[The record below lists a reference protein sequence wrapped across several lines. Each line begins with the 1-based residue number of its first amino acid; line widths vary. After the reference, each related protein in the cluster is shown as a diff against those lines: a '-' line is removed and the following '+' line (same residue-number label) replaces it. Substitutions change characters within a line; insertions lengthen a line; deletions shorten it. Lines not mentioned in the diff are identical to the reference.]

1 MKEWQQC
8 KLAATRGSGVK
19 VSHNFQWLEL
29 RKHQKVLGDG
39 GSWGLKTDQHVT
51 LTRWTGVITG
61 PPRTIYEN
69 WIHSLELGCGPK
81 CLEAC
86 PFVRF
91 ITRINIDGVNS
102 SNGVVDSR
110 AKWQNSSSIKG
121 VLQELWCLMSKE
133 NMKLPQLPE
142 GQCYIVVNPKEK
154 KLQALSYP
162 PWDLS
167 NFHFFLQVVNFL
179 DTSWTPQSTGKEA
192 PIQRQFIFRYWK
204 GY

>member
-1 MKEWQQC
+1 MVSVGSSSEQTVHIFLKETRLNEQC

-61 PPRTIYEN
+61 PPR
-69 WIHSLELGCGPK
+69 
-81 CLEAC
+81 
-86 PFVRF
+86 
-91 ITRINIDGVNS
+91 
-102 SNGVVDSR
+102 VDSR

-162 PWDLS
+162 P
-167 NFHFFLQVVNFL
+167 
-179 DTSWTPQSTGKEA
+179 
-192 PIQRQFIFRYWK
+192 
-204 GY
+204 

>member
-110 AKWQNSSSIKG
+110 AKWQKVTFLVWRYTQLSKIHLSFLNTIPC
-121 VLQELWCLMSKE
+121 LW
-133 NMKLPQLPE
+133 QFW
-142 GQCYIVVNPKEK
+142 G
-154 KLQALSYP
+154 LSA
-162 PWDLS
+162 S
-167 NFHFFLQVVNFL
+167 
-179 DTSWTPQSTGKEA
+179 
-192 PIQRQFIFRYWK
+192 
-204 GY
+204 